1 MSEPASEGP
10 SPGLV
15 RLVTDRRHV
24 VLGGGLLLGF
34 AIVST
39 KPFARGERVNPAGPQ
54 PVSSKKPTEAF
65 GAAYS
70 GHNPEALIHISPQG
84 GITLI
89 MPNSECG
96 QGVYTGEATL
106 IAEELEVGLDQI
118 QVAAAPPDEALYK
131 QPLLQLQATGGS
143 TSIRGGWTPF
153 RQAGAMARIMLV
165 QAAAQAWGVPPDECV
180 ARRAVITHA
189 GSGRSAPYATFAE
202 AASRLPKPAQVP
214 LKPPSQF
221 ELIGKPLQ
229 RIDTPA
235 KVVGQAKYGI
245 DISVPGMKVATV
257 AACPVL
263 GGSLASVD
271 DSAAL
276 AVPGVRQV
284 VQLPNAV
291 AVVGDHYWAAKTGL
305 DALKITWAPGANA
318 NLSSAGIWASM
329 DRAAREAPAAVA
341 MTRGVPD
348 QTIEHAQKRLTAV
361 YRQPFLCHAPMEPQ
375 AAVVHVH
382 GGGAEVWC
390 GTQVPTR
397 AQAVVAKIAGCPVE
411 QVTLNN
417 QLIGGAFGRKLE
429 TDYVEQ
435 AAAIAKACPFPVKLV
450 WSREEDMQ
458 HDNYRPK
465 YVDVLSAGLDAA
477 GHPVGWTH
485 RVTGAS
491 VTARWVPEGMRPNG
505 VDPDAV
511 EEAEDP
517 VYGLFPNMRVEFV
530 QWRPP
535 PGVIVSWWR
544 GVGPTHN
551 IFVIESFVDE
561 LAHVAGKDPVA
572 YRRELLA
579 GVPRARA
586 VLDRAAQASGWGSPL
601 PPRTGRGVIVQKSF
615 GTYIAAVVEVQVE
628 DEGDVV
634 LRKVTVVADP
644 GHVVNPD
651 VLEQQI
657 EGGVLFGL
665 SAALFQQIT
674 LENGRVQQNNF
685 NDYRTLRI
693 DETPPLEVIVTP
705 TDNDPGGIG
714 EAGTTAAAP
723 ALVNA
728 IFAATGV
735 RLREVPIDRT
745 LLRRGARQGAQTF
758 TALAVSGI
766 AAAGAVEDLIARGE
780 RPS

>member
-1 MSEPASEGP
+1 MSEPAP
-10 SPGLV
+10 STPAPGV
-15 RLVTDRRHV
+15 VQLVTDRRLV

-34 AIVST
+34 TIAST
-39 KPFARGERVNPAGPQ
+39 KPYARGERVNPTGPQ
-54 PVSSKKPTEAF
+54 PVSSKKPSQAF

-70 GHNPEALIHISPQG
+70 GHDPEALIHIAPQG
-84 GITLI
+84 DITLI
-89 MPNSECG
+89 MPNVECG
-96 QGVYTGEATL
+96 QGIYTGEATL

-143 TSIRGGWTPF
+143 TSIRGAWTPF
-153 RQAGAMARIMLV
+153 RQAGALARTLLV
-165 QAAAQAWGVPPDECV
+165 QAAAQAWGVPASECV

-189 GSGRSAPYATFAE
+189 ASGRSAPYGTFAD
-202 AASRLPKPAQVP
+202 AASRLPKPTGGPQAAQPVRADRQAHSAGRHP
-214 LKPPSQF
+214 GQ
-221 ELIGKPLQ
+221 GRGAGQVWHRHQ
-229 RIDTPA
+229 R
-235 KVVGQAKYGI
+235 
-245 DISVPGMKVATV
+245 PGMKIATV
-257 AACPVL
+257 AASPVL
-263 GGSLASVD
+263 GGRLASVD
-271 DSAAL
+271 DTAAL
-276 AVPGVRQV
+276 AMPGVRQV

-291 AVVGDHYWAAKTGL
+291 AVVGDHFWAAKTGL

-318 NLSSAGIWASM
+318 SLSTADLWASM
-329 DRAAREAPAAVA
+329 DRSAREGPAAVA

-348 QTIEHAQKRLTAV
+348 QTIQRAQKRLTAI

-375 AAVVHVH
+375 AAVVHVR

-397 AQAVVAKIAGCPVE
+397 AQAVVAKIVGCPVE

-435 AAAIAKACPFPVKLV
+435 ATAIAKACPYPVKLV
-450 WSREEDMQ
+450 WTREEDMQ
-458 HDNYRPK
+458 HDNYRPM
-465 YVDVLSAGLDAA
+465 YLDVLSAGLDGA
-477 GHPVGWTH
+477 GHPAAWTH
-485 RVTGAS
+485 RITGAS
-491 VTARWVPEGMRPNG
+491 VTARWVPQGMRPNG

-517 VYGLFPNMRVEFV
+517 VYGQFPNMRVEYV

-561 LAHVAGKDPVA
+561 LAHAAGKDPVA

-579 GVPRARA
+579 NVPRARA
-586 VLDRAAQASGWGSPL
+586 VLERAAQAAAWGSPL

-615 GTYIAAVVEVQVE
+615 GTYIAAVVEAQVA
-628 DEGDVV
+628 DEGDVT
-634 LRKVTVVADP
+634 LRRVTAVADP
-644 GHVVNPD
+644 GYVVNPD

-657 EGGVLFGL
+657 EGGLIFGL
-665 SAALFQQIT
+665 AAALFQQIT
-674 LENGRVQQNNF
+674 LKDGRVQQSNF

-693 DETPPLEVIVTP
+693 DETPPIQVIVTP
-705 TDNDPGGIG
+705 TDNPPGGIG

-723 ALVNA
+723 ALTNA

-735 RLREVPIDRT
+735 RLREVPVDRS
-745 LLRRGARQGAQTF
+745 LLRRGARGGVQTF
-758 TALAVSGI
+758 AALAAAGI
-766 AAAGAVEDLIARGE
+766 AAGALEALGSPQDDR
-780 RPS
+780 S

>member
-1 MSEPASEGP
+1 Y
-10 SPGLV
+10 
-15 RLVTDRRHV
+15 
-24 VLGGGLLLGF
+24 
-34 AIVST
+34 
-39 KPFARGERVNPAGPQ
+39 ARGERLNPTAPQ
-54 PVSSKKPTEAF
+54 PVSSKKPSQAF

-70 GHNPEALIHISPQG
+70 GHDPEALIHIAPKG

-89 MPNSECG
+89 MPNAECG

-143 TSIRGGWTPF
+143 TSIRGAWTPF

-165 QAAAQAWGVPPDECV
+165 QAAAQAWGVPESECV

-189 GSGRSAPYATFAE
+189 ASGRSAPYGTFAE
-202 AASRLPKPAQVP
+202 AASRLPKPAEVA

-221 ELIGKPLQ
+221 ELIGKRLQ
-229 RIDTPA
+229 RVDTPA

-245 DISVPGMKVATV
+245 DISVPGMKIATV
-257 AACPVL
+257 AASPVL
-263 GGSLASVD
+263 GGRLASVD
-271 DSAAL
+271 DTAAL
-276 AVPGVRQV
+276 AIPGVRQV

-291 AVVGDHYWAAKTGL
+291 AVVGDHFWAAKSGL
-305 DALKITWAPGANA
+305 DALKITWAPAANV
-318 NLSSAGIWASM
+318 NLSTADLWASM
-329 DRAAREAPAAVA
+329 DGAARKGQAAVA
-341 MTRGVPD
+341 MTRGTPD
-348 QTIEHAQKRLTAV
+348 QTIQHAQKRLTAV

-375 AAVVHVH
+375 AAVVHVR

-390 GTQVPTR
+390 GTQVPAR
-397 AQAVVAKIAGCPVE
+397 AQSEVAKIVGCPPE
-411 QVTLNN
+411 QVTVNN

-435 AAAIAKACPFPVKLV
+435 AAAIAKACPYPVKLV
-450 WSREEDMQ
+450 WTREEDMQ
-458 HDNYRPK
+458 HDNYRPM
-465 YVDVLSAGLDAA
+465 YVDVLSAGLDGA
-477 GHPVGWTH
+477 GHPAAWTH
-485 RVTGAS
+485 RVIGAS

-517 VYGLFPNMRVEFV
+517 VYGLFPNMRVEYV

-561 LAHVAGKDPVA
+561 LAHAAGKDPVA

-579 GVPRARA
+579 NVPRARA

-615 GTYIAAVVEVQVE
+615 GTYIAAVVEAQVA

-634 LRKVTVVADP
+634 LRRATVVADP
-644 GHVVNPD
+644 GYVVNPD
-651 VLEQQI
+651 VLGQQI
-657 EGGVLFGL
+657 EGGLLFGL

-674 LENGRVQQNNF
+674 LKDGRVQQNNF

-693 DETPPLEVIVTP
+693 DETPPVDVIITQ
-705 TDNDPGGIG
+705 TDNAPGGIG

-723 ALVNA
+723 ALANA

-735 RLREVPIDRT
+735 RLREVPIDRS
-745 LLRRGARQGAQTF
+745 LLRRGARQAAQTF
-758 TALAVSGI
+758 AALAIAGV
-766 AAAGAVEDLIARGE
+766 AAAGALAGREAVEEDM
-780 RPS
+780 P

>member
-1 MSEPASEGP
+1 MPK
-10 SPGLV
+10 GLAEDVV
-15 RLVTDRRHV
+15 RLVTDRRRV

-39 KPFARGERVNPAGPQ
+39 KPYARGERLNPTAPQ
-54 PVSSKKPTEAF
+54 PVSSKKPSQAF

-70 GHNPEALIHISPQG
+70 GHDPEALIHIAPKG
-84 GITLI
+84 GITLV
-89 MPNSECG
+89 MPNAECG

-118 QVAAAPPDEALYK
+118 QIAAAPPDEALYR

-143 TSIRGGWTPF
+143 TSIRGAWMPF

-165 QAAAQAWGVPPDECV
+165 QAAAQAWGVPESECV
-180 ARRAVITHA
+180 ARRGVITHA
-189 GSGRSAPYATFAE
+189 ASGRSAPYGTFAE
-202 AASRLPKPAQVP
+202 AASRLPKPEQVA

-221 ELIGKPLQ
+221 ELIGKRLQ
-229 RIDTPA
+229 RVDTPA

-245 DISVPGMKVATV
+245 DISVPGMKIATV
-257 AACPVL
+257 AASPVL
-263 GGSLASVD
+263 GGRLASVD
-271 DSAAL
+271 DTAAL
-276 AVPGVRQV
+276 AIPGVRQV

-291 AVVGDHYWAAKTGL
+291 AVVGDHFWAAKSGL
-305 DALKITWAPGANA
+305 DALKITWAPAANA
-318 NLSSAGIWASM
+318 NLSTADLWASM
-329 DRAAREAPAAVA
+329 DGAARKGQAAVA
-341 MTRGVPD
+341 MTRGTPD
-348 QTIEHAQKRLTAV
+348 QTIQHAQKRLTAV

-375 AAVVHVH
+375 AAVVHVR

-397 AQAVVAKIAGCPVE
+397 AQSEVAKIVGCPPE
-411 QVTLNN
+411 QVTVNN

-435 AAAIAKACPFPVKLV
+435 AAAIAKACPYPVKLV
-450 WSREEDMQ
+450 WTREEDMQ
-458 HDNYRPK
+458 HDNYRPM
-465 YVDVLSAGLDAA
+465 YVDVLSAGLDGA
-477 GHPVGWTH
+477 GHPAAWTH
-485 RVTGAS
+485 RVIGAS

-517 VYGLFPNMRVEFV
+517 VYGLFPNMRVEYV

-561 LAHVAGKDPVA
+561 LAHAAGKDPVA

-579 GVPRARA
+579 NVPRARA

-615 GTYIAAVVEVQVE
+615 GTYIAAVVEAQVA

-634 LRKVTVVADP
+634 LRRVTVVADP
-644 GHVVNPD
+644 GYVVNPD
-651 VLEQQI
+651 VLGQQI
-657 EGGVLFGL
+657 EGGLLFGL

-674 LENGRVQQNNF
+674 LKDGRVQQNNF

-693 DETPPLEVIVTP
+693 DETPPVDVIITQ
-705 TDNDPGGIG
+705 TDNAPGGIG

-723 ALVNA
+723 ALANA

-735 RLREVPIDRT
+735 RLREVPIDRS
-745 LLRRGARQGAQTF
+745 LLRRGARQAAQTF
-758 TALAVSGI
+758 AALAIAGV
-766 AAAGAVEDLIARGE
+766 AAAGALAGREAVEEDMR
-780 RPS
+780 